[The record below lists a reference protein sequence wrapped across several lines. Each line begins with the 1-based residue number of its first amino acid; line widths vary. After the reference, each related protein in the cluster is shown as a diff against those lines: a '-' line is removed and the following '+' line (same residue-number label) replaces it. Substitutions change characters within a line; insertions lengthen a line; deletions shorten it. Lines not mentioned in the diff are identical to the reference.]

1 MPPSGDCRNLGEN
14 TFSLVLLLLL
24 LLLSWCLAL
33 ALALVLSWP
42 NNPNPR
48 SEWPLVP
55 TVRRFDPRVPLDG
68 ELNKGMSFVSPPAAF
83 PPASGARVYHSRDE
97 GAWREELAVPCWMG
111 EARASDNSLNTCGL

>member
-1 MPPSGDCRNLGEN
+1 MPSGDCRNLGEN
-14 TFSLVLLLLL
+14 TFSLVLWLLLLLLLL

-33 ALALVLSWP
+33 ALSWP
-42 NNPNPR
+42 NNPSPR
-48 SEWPLVP
+48 SDCPLV
-55 TVRRFDPRVPLDG
+55 VRRFAEPRVPLDG

-111 EARASDNSLNTCGL
+111 EARASDSSLNTCGL